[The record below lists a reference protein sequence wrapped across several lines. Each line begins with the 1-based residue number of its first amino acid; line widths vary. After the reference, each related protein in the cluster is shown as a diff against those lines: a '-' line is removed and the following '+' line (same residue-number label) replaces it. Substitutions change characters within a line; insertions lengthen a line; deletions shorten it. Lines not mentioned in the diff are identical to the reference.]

1 MKTRLLSGCLLFLSL
16 FFSAWTL
23 AAVELN
29 EEVPETYIVKKG
41 DTLWGISGM
50 YLKEPWLW
58 PELWDANPQ
67 IDNPHLIYPGDE
79 LYLVWIDGQPRLRM
93 RRGRDVKLSPNMRV
107 RPLDLAIPIIP
118 LDQIGPWLVR
128 NRVMDAEDIN
138 DSAYIVAG
146 DERRLISGPGD
157 TIYGRGPFP
166 DGERAYGIYR
176 VGQNF
181 VDPFTQEYLG
191 YEVRDIGNAKLV
203 SSNRDE
209 VTQLD
214 ITRIAEE
221 VMTGDRLLPLE
232 ERVLD
237 ASFHPKAPDRE
248 IVNGVMI
255 AVEGGLTQIGDMSIV
270 VINKGKRD
278 GLEIGNV
285 LAVYQAGRHVYDKIS
300 ESNVVLPDTRA
311 GLAMVFEAYEKVSFA
326 IILKTS
332 RPLKVF
338 DVVKNP

>member
-1 MKTRLLSGCLLFLSL
+1 MKTRSLSACLLLLSL
-16 FFSAWTL
+16 FFSAWTQ

-29 EEVPETYIVKKG
+29 ENVPETYIVKKG

-79 LYLVWIDGQPRLRM
+79 LHLVWVDGQPRLRM
-93 RRGRDVKLSPNMRV
+93 SRGRDVKLNPNMRV
-107 RPLDLAIPIIP
+107 TPLDLAIPVIP
-118 LDQIGPWLVR
+118 LDQIGPWLVS
-128 NRVMDAEDIN
+128 NRVMDAADIN
-138 DSAYIVAG
+138 SSAYIVAG
-146 DERRLISGPGD
+146 DERRLISATGN

-166 DGERAYGIYR
+166 DGERAFGIFR
-176 VGQNF
+176 LGDKF
-181 VDPFTQEYLG
+181 VDPATQEFLG
-191 YEVRDIGNAKLV
+191 YQVRDLGSANLV

-209 VTQLD
+209 ITTLE
-214 ITRIAEE
+214 ITRITEE
-221 VMTGDRLLPLE
+221 VLAGDRLLPYE
-232 ERVLD
+232 ERIID
-237 ASFHPKAPDRE
+237 ASFHPRAPARE
-248 IVNGVMI
+248 IEGGVMI

-270 VINKGKRD
+270 VLNKGKRD

-285 LAVYQAGRHVYDKIS
+285 LAVYQTGEHVFDKIAQT
-300 ESNVVLPDTRA
+300 NVALPDNRA
-311 GLAMVFEAYEKVSFA
+311 GLAMVFESFEKVSYA